1 MLFEV
6 TQIWMSLFQGIS
18 GLDMKT
24 WSKIPTRPFKCCT
37 ISLEL
42 KSLTTS
48 SNFYTKLLTERGKD
62 DFKRFKLSNF
72 VSRTGAATAQ

>member
-1 MLFEV
+1 MFEV

-42 KSLTTS
+42 KSLTMS
-48 SNFYTKLLTERGKD
+48 SNFYTKLLMERGKD
-62 DFKRFKLSNF
+62 DFKLSKF
-72 VSRTGAATAQ
+72 VSRTGAAIAQ